1 MAFGMFSG
9 QASPIAIDFGSA
21 SVKMLQ
27 IAAGERPVLLAAAE
41 LAVPESLRA
50 DPDKLFAFYA
60 EWIPKFLRDGKF
72 KGKRIVVAI
81 PSGQTFTSHMQISE
95 AGGGGVSRDD
105 LIKGQLQIQMGVQP
119 HGVVVRS
126 IEVGPVYRNGQQM
139 TEMICLA
146 IGRET
151 IMRYVEM
158 LKKCRLEVVGV
169 HTETMAMVRA
179 FDHLCRRDADANM
192 TTLFVDLGW
201 GGTRVAVTHG
211 RQLSF
216 ARYVPIGGK
225 HFDQLI
231 ASTVH
236 CDTASARAH
245 RLSLQS
251 TFDVIAQR
259 EEAAAIENAVLALQ
273 QANTTA
279 VASGTAGKFVNTPA
293 QSPAPNAVT
302 LDRRAGSVPTE
313 LAHSVPKHQAAKPQV
328 NVDLSELLDTI
339 SDELS
344 MSLRYH
350 QSLFK
355 GRPIDRTVF
364 VGGEARQ
371 TWLCQHMVKNLRTP
385 AQLGDPLARYQ
396 SHGVS
401 ETPGLTLGQ
410 PQPGW
415 AVACG
420 LCNAPTDL

>member
-21 SVKMLQ
+21 SVKLLQ
-27 IAAGERPVLLAAAE
+27 IGGGEKPSLLAAAE
-41 LAVPESLRA
+41 LAVPEALRA
-50 DPDKLFAFYA
+50 DPDRLFAFYA

-72 KGKRIVVAI
+72 KGKRVVVAI
-81 PSGQTFTSHMQISE
+81 PSGQTFISHMQISE
-95 AGGGGVSRDD
+95 TAGAGASRDD

-126 IEVGPVYRNGQQM
+126 LEVGPAYRNGQPM

-151 IMRYVEM
+151 VMRYVDL
-158 LKKCRLEVVGV
+158 LKKCKLEVVGV
-169 HTETMAMVRA
+169 HTETLAMVRA
-179 FDHLCRRDADANM
+179 FDHLSRREADAAL

-201 GGTRVAVTHG
+201 GGTRIAITHG
-211 RQLSF
+211 QKLMF

-231 ASTVH
+231 ASAVH
-236 CDTASARAH
+236 CDTTSARAH

-251 TFDVIAQR
+251 TFDVLAKQ
-259 EEAAAIENAVLALQ
+259 EEDRMIESAINSSAPSTAAAGSSQ
-273 QANTTA
+273 T
-279 VASGTAGKFVNTPA
+279 FVNEPA
-293 QSPAPNAVT
+293 QSPAPSAVV
-302 LDRRAGSVPTE
+302 LDRRIGAVPNE
-313 LAHSVPKHQAAKPQV
+313 LSHAVPSNQSAKPQV
-328 NVDLSELLDTI
+328 NVDMSELLDTI

-350 QSLFK
+350 QCLFK
-355 GRPIDRTVF
+355 GRAIDRTVF

-371 TWLCQHMVKNLRTP
+371 TWLCQHIVKSIRTP

-396 SHGVS
+396 AQGVS